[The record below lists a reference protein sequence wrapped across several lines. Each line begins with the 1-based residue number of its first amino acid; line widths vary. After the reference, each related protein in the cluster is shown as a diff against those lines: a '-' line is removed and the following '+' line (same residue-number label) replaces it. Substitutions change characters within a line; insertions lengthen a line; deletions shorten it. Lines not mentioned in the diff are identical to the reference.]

1 MHHCH
6 RGVIYEP
13 DPDGPIPQPCP
24 TCYCPR
30 CDQRWATCQC
40 QRETTCTT
48 TTPSKTTKG
57 H

>member
-24 TCYCPR
+24 NCYCPR
-30 CDQRWATCQC
+30 CDRRWADHRKGDQ
-40 QRETTCTT
+40 CTT
-48 TTPSKTTKG
+48 TQSKTTRT
-57 H
+57 